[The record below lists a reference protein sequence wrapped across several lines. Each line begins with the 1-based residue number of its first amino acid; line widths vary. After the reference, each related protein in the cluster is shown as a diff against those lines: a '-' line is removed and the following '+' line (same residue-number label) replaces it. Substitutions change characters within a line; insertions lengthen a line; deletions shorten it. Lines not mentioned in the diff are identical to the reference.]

1 MTIPAGERTTLASFQ
16 RGTPVEDD
24 YTSEA
29 SIDWDTLTLDVS
41 VVAKVLYGSGAE
53 RRQAA
58 QESADQAA
66 TVLVNWTPT
75 LASVV
80 PKDRVTFDGADWDII
95 APPARVGLNDE
106 LHFTV
111 KRKA

>member
-1 MTIPAGERTTLASFQ
+1 MIPAGERTTVVTFQ
-16 RGTPVEDD
+16 AGTPHSDD

-29 SIDWDTLTLDVS
+29 SIDWSTLTLDVE
-41 VVAKVLYGSGAE
+41 VAAKVLYGTGAE

-58 QESADQAA
+58 QERAEQAA
-66 TVLVNWTPT
+66 TIMVNWTPT
-75 LASVV
+75 LAGVV
-80 PKDRVTFDGADWDII
+80 PKNRAQFDGFDWDIT

-111 KRKA
+111 VRSA

>member
-1 MTIPAGERTTLASFQ
+1 MIPAGERTTLVAFQ
-16 RGTPVEDD
+16 AGTPQSDD

-41 VVAKVLYGSGAE
+41 VMAKVLYGTGAE

-58 QESADQAA
+58 QESAQQAA
-66 TVLVNWTPT
+66 TIMVNWTPT

-80 PKDRVTFDGADWDII
+80 AKNRVTFDGADWDIT

-111 KRKA
+111 KRNA

>member
-1 MTIPAGERTTLASFQ
+1 MIPAGERTTLVAFEH
-16 RGTPVEDD
+16 GTAATDD
-24 YTSEA
+24 YGGE
-29 SIDWDTLTLDVS
+29 TLTWAS
-41 VVAKVLYGSGAE
+41 VASVAAKVLYGTGQE

-58 QESADQAA
+58 QEAAQQAA
-66 TVLVNWTPT
+66 TIMVNWTPT

-80 PKDRVTFDGADWDII
+80 PKDRASFDGFQWDIT

-111 KRKA
+111 VRSA